1 MNNERIGMEKQQAV
15 SIANSKPDESILV
28 VPRDVLFMRGVWQ
41 GLLTENADYYQE
53 LVASKAQYHWR
64 STMEKDATY
73 KQIIPYMIFEYN
85 NSYFLM
91 ERRSTA
97 SEQRL
102 KSKLSL
108 GIGGHIRQ
116 EDMAGGTLFDWARRE
131 FHEEVQYDGALTIEI
146 LGVLNDDNDSVGQV
160 HLGFIL
166 LLHGTTSHISIRSEH
181 KEGKLV
187 PFENMDLYLERMES
201 WSQIVWR
208 YIQTHK

>member
-1 MNNERIGMEKQQAV
+1 MKEFMEKQSAQNAV
-15 SIANSKPDESILV
+15 STKPDESILV
-28 VPRDVLFMRGVWQ
+28 VPRDLLFIRGAWQ
-41 GLLTENADYYQE
+41 GLLTEHVDYYQG

-64 STMEKDATY
+64 SVMEQDATY

-131 FHEEVQYDGALTIEI
+131 FHEEVQYDGALTIET
-146 LGVLNDDNDSVGQV
+146 LGVLNDDSDSVGQV

-166 LLHGTTSHISIRSEH
+166 LLHGTTPHISIRSEH
-181 KEGKLV
+181 KEGTLIA
-187 PFENMDLYLERMES
+187 FEEMEYYLERMES

-208 YIQTHK
+208 HIRTLK